1 MKKSDTTDY
10 GIVYLL
16 KNEAMP
22 GLIKIGKTSRHDL
35 EKRMKELYTTGV
47 PLPFE
52 CVYACKVKLTCM
64 DELEKA
70 LHAAFAPFRVNEGRE
85 FFRMSQSQAVP
96 LLRLMTTMNEGEV
109 TDVVAAE
116 IANDMVESDKEAI
129 AKSKT
134 KRPSLDFMAMGLNVG
149 SILTFV
155 PDTSIHVTVESP
167 KKVIYNG
174 EVRSL
179 SSVTHELLGTKWA
192 VQPTPYWTVD
202 GENLRDIYDKT
213 YPISEE

>member
-129 AKSKT
+129 DKSKT

-167 KKVIYNG
+167 KKIIYNG